1 MASSNILKEKQIPE
15 VTEPKKQVKK
25 KTKTKFS
32 VKVISFQRVIHSIL
46 DGTIL
51 TKKNLVKLLP
61 FFLYVF
67 LLAII
72 YIANTFQAQ
81 KKAIAISNLKKEI
94 SELNYEQISAQS
106 KLMYLS
112 RQTEVV
118 KKIKTSGLKEATVP
132 PYKIVLETKDSISF

>member
-1 MASSNILKEKQIPE
+1 
-15 VTEPKKQVKK
+15 
-25 KTKTKFS
+25 
-32 VKVISFQRVIHSIL
+32 L

-112 RQTEVV
+112 RQSEVV